1 MNMSH
6 RLLTGALLL
15 LSGTGALAH
24 GSAPDASLQPRAA
37 PAGNPNQNARGLT
50 LSLLDAANMY
60 NTAAPAAKGLLL
72 ANLLNVA
79 KARRDELVLTAQADP
94 AEFMRVILPPE
105 LLAGLPSQAMPFLE
119 QSANVSG
126 SLEVLHVDHV
136 NPADDY
142 YEHVVTTT
150 GKAIYRVHF
159 AKSAPQL
166 QTGMQVSVRGIR
178 LDNHIVVAAAGDVM
192 VTKAVSVLSN
202 TLGVQKT
209 LVILVNFS
217 DAPASYPVSIA
228 TAQSVV
234 FTTTSNY
241 DLETSYQQT
250 SLTGTVAGTYTIAE
264 TSAGCNY
271 STIASQAKQAAANAG
286 YVLSNYNRYVY
297 AFPANTCSWWGLGTV
312 GGNPSQAWVHAKYGF
327 SLAVVGHEMGH
338 NFGLYH
344 SHSLDCGTAA
354 IAASGC
360 TASEYGDAFDIMGN
374 SSGGHFNA
382 YHKERLGWLN
392 SGVSP
397 PLTTVPL
404 QAGPV
409 TYSFAPLENP
419 RDSVPR
425 ALKIPRGNSCAASNE
440 YFYVEARKS
449 VTGGVVIHRITDGTV
464 DSSNL
469 LDMTPATSSWTDA
482 ALPWGQAFYDA
493 QSGVTITPS
502 GTATAPQV
510 SVAYAGGSSCTRSA
524 PSMTYTPTGTVW
536 TSAGAQVTYAVS
548 VTNKDSCGCSATA
561 FDATAAVPAGWA
573 STSAHSASISPG
585 ATTSTSVVVSTPAG
599 AIANYYGI
607 TMSAANSSASAM
619 TTSATSTIAISS
631 SLGVAVSTDKT
642 TYVMPKQGN
651 TTVNAIISSKV
662 MSSGAPIVGATV
674 TVVVRDAS
682 GKSSTLSSITGSDGI
697 ARVTYSMRS
706 KSAATGT
713 YTITSSSKMGSV
725 SGSGTSSFSVSK

>member
-1 MNMSH
+1 MG
-6 RLLTGALLL
+6 R
-15 LSGTGALAH
+15 GTV
-24 GSAPDASLQPRAA
+24 
-37 PAGNPNQNARGLT
+37 NNAVGVR
-50 LSLLDAANMY
+50 
-60 NTAAPAAKGLLL
+60 NTAAPAAKGPLL
-72 ANLLNVA
+72 ANLINIA

-94 AEFMRVILPPE
+94 AEFMRVILPAE
-105 LLAGLPSQAMPFLE
+105 LLAGLPTQAMPFLE

-126 SLEVLHVDHV
+126 SLEVFHVDHV
-136 NPADDY
+136 NPGDDY
-142 YEHVVTTT
+142 YEHVLTTT
-150 GKAIYRVHF
+150 AKAVYRVHF
-159 AKSAPQL
+159 AVSAPQL
-166 QTGMQVSVRGIR
+166 QTGMKVSVRGVR
-178 LDNHIVVAAAGDVM
+178 LDNHIVVAATADVM
-192 VTKAVSVLSN
+192 ITKAVSVLSN

-217 DAPASYPVSIA
+217 DAPTSHPVRVA

-250 SLTGTVAGTYTIAE
+250 SLTGTVAGWFTIAE

-297 AFPANTCSWWGLGTV
+297 AFPANSCTWWGLGSV
-312 GGNPSQAWVHAKYGF
+312 GGNPSQAWVHAKWGF
-327 SLAVVGHEMGH
+327 SLGVVGHEMGH

-344 SHSLDCGTAA
+344 SHSLDCGTAVL
-354 IAASGC
+354 AASGC
-360 TASEYGDAFDIMGN
+360 TMSEYGDVFDIMGN
-374 SSGGHFNA
+374 SGSGHFNA

-392 SGVSP
+392 SGISP
-397 PLTTVPL
+397 PLTTVPV

-409 TYSFAPLENP
+409 TYAFAPLENP

-425 ALKIPRGNSCAASNE
+425 ALKIPRGSSCTASNE

-449 VTGGVVIHRITDGTV
+449 VTGGVVIHRITDGSV
-464 DSSNL
+464 DSSYL
-469 LDMTPATSSWTDA
+469 LDLTPATSSWSDA

-502 GTATAPQV
+502 GSSTAPQV
-510 SVAYAGGSSCTRSA
+510 SVAFAGGGSCTRAA

-548 VTNKDSCGCSATA
+548 ITNKDSCGCSATS

-585 ATTSTSVVVSTPAG
+585 ATTSTSVVVSTAAAAAPA
-599 AIANYYGI
+599 YYGV
-607 TMSAANSSASAM
+607 TMRAANSSASTM
-619 TTSATSTIAISS
+619 TTSAASTVAISS
-631 SLGVAVSTDKT
+631 ALGVAVSTDKT
-642 TYVMPKQGN
+642 TYVMLKQGN
-651 TTVNAIISSKV
+651 ATVNVIISSKV
-662 MSSGAPIVGATV
+662 TSSGTAVAGATV

-682 GKSSTLSSITGSDGI
+682 GKNSTLSSTTGSDGV

-706 KSAATGT
+706 KSATPGT
-713 YTITSSSKMGSV
+713 YTITSTGKIGAV
-725 SGSGTSSFSVSK
+725 SGGGTATFTVTK